1 MNETQEKKEIKIE
14 VEEDEYDKLKKCA
27 QVYNHTSVEAYVKQL
42 VQEAINW

>member
-14 VEEDEYDKLKKCA
+14 LEEDEIERLKECA
-27 QVYNHTSVEAYVKQL
+27 QVYNFSGVEEYVKHL